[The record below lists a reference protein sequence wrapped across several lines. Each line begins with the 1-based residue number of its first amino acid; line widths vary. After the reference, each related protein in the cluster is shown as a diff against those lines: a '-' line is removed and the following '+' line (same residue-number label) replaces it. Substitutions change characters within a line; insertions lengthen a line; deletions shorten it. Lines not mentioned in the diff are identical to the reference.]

1 MTMFNNLSHQVAN
14 LYKGA
19 VKQRLGMSLVHWIVL
34 LMTGSV
40 SSPSASPFF
49 PLFQIHWS
57 QQSMP
62 VGSLQLASTRL
73 AKLASWPAL
82 RLAHSLRLLAN
93 LMIHHSKSKHRRK
106 VRKQMKDNRG
116 RSFHPWAGKRAKMQ
130 VMNIWFPMH
139 LCCPNTYWDTQNLF
153 KTDGRGFKN
162 EAGMSASPQFKFM
175 KP

>member
-1 MTMFNNLSHQVAN
+1 MSIFNNLSPQVGT

-19 VKQRLGMSLVHWIVL
+19 VKQWLGMSLVHWIVL

-57 QQSMP
+57 QQSTP

-82 RLAHSLRLLAN
+82 RLPHSLRLLAN
-93 LMIHHSKSKHRRK
+93 LMVRHSKSKHRSK

-116 RSFHPWAGKRAKMQ
+116 RSFHPWAG
-130 VMNIWFPMH
+130 
-139 LCCPNTYWDTQNLF
+139 
-153 KTDGRGFKN
+153 
-162 EAGMSASPQFKFM
+162 
-175 KP
+175 